1 MAASQRREL
10 AFKNAHSGMRTLIIA
25 LRSVVRKALTALLRN
40 LHPIVHATDSSRS
53 PHAHGVGRRQDRHT
67 VAWGFFAGC
76 ILAIPVV
83 SWWGRHVAVAWLSA
97 IVLAEVVIL
106 VANGWRCPL
115 TAVAARFTEQRHDNF
130 DIYLPLWLARHNKL
144 IFGALYLLG
153 MAFAYFRWR
162 NS

>member
-1 MAASQRREL
+1 MAL
-10 AFKNAHSGMRTLIIA
+10 VVVKIA
-25 LRSVVRKALTALLRN
+25 
-40 LHPIVHATDSSRS
+40 
-53 PHAHGVGRRQDRHT
+53 HT

-83 SWWGRHVAVAWLSA
+83 SWWGRHVAAA
-97 IVLAEVVIL
+97 
-106 VANGWRCPL
+106 PL

>member
-1 MAASQRREL
+1 MLPTPADPHTPMAL
-10 AFKNAHSGMRTLIIA
+10 VVVKIA
-25 LRSVVRKALTALLRN
+25 
-40 LHPIVHATDSSRS
+40 
-53 PHAHGVGRRQDRHT
+53 HT

-83 SWWGRHVAVAWLSA
+83 SWWGRHVAAAWLAA

-144 IFGALYLLG
+144 ILGVLYLLG

>member
-1 MAASQRREL
+1 MLPTPADPHTPRAL
-10 AFKNAHSGMRTLIIA
+10 VVVKIA
-25 LRSVVRKALTALLRN
+25 
-40 LHPIVHATDSSRS
+40 
-53 PHAHGVGRRQDRHT
+53 HT

-83 SWWGRHVAVAWLSA
+83 SWWGRHVAAAWLSA

-106 VANGWRCPL
+106 VANGWRCRGDWRS
-115 TAVAARFTEQRHDNF
+115 AA
-130 DIYLPLWLARHNKL
+130 LPHNKL
-144 IFGALYLLG
+144 IFGVLYLLG